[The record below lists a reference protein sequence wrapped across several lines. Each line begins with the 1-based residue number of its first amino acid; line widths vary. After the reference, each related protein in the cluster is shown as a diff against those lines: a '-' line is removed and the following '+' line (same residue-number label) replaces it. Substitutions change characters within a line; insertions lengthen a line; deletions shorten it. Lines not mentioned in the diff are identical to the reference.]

1 METLDSFVTSSRPPP
16 DLLFTSKEIQDRN
29 SVFIGYIYK
38 STTAVE
44 SLRIQSYQK
53 NVSHGRNKASH
64 EIYAWRCMV
73 LKQGKSGLGGPDEF
87 EVKSGSKDDGER
99 FAGARVLKVMES
111 EGVMDAVVIVS
122 RW

>member
-1 METLDSFVTSSRPPP
+1 
-16 DLLFTSKEIQDRN
+16 
-29 SVFIGYIYK
+29 
-38 STTAVE
+38 
-44 SLRIQSYQK
+44 
-53 NVSHGRNKASH
+53 
-64 EIYAWRCMV
+64 MV